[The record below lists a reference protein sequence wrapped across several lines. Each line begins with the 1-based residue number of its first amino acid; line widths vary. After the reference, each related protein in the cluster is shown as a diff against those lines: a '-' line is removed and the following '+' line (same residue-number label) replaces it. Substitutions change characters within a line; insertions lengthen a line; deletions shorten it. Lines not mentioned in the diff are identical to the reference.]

1 MIKISIT
8 KRDNGR
14 RGEVTRTL
22 ELQDNV
28 PLREWVGALDGLLRQ
43 CFNED
48 MRRRTLNLSNDTSGQ
63 DTAGQQPSVGIVVD
77 EAEAFGGY
85 ANPREWMLPTSDTI
99 RVSHHPRHHISQ
111 RSNRQSLPRTGGAVP
126 LTSSN
131 SAYGYDSSI

>member
-63 DTAGQQPSVGIVVD
+63 DTAGQQPSVGNVVD

-85 ANPREWMLPTSDTI
+85 ANPREWMLP
-99 RVSHHPRHHISQ
+99 RHHSSQ

-126 LTSSN
+126 LTSNN